1 MSYQLSFDKFL
12 TYNLSDEG
20 ISLEVEIGFG
30 DAIVKLN
37 AKIDTGATYSIFER
51 RFGAALGLEIESG
64 MRQRFGTATGGLYGY
79 GFRVTLITAGLEFD
93 SMVFFAEDDSF
104 GRNVLGRIGW
114 LDKIILGVVDY
125 ESKLYLSHYLD
136 EGAII

>member
-1 MSYQLSFDKFL
+1 MSYQLDFDKFL

-20 ISLEVEIGFG
+20 INLEVEIGLG
-30 DAIVKLN
+30 DTTVKLN
-37 AKIDTGATYSIFER
+37 AKIDTGATYCIFEKQ
-51 RFGAALGLEIESG
+51 FGSALGLEIESG
-64 MRQRFGTATGGLYGY
+64 LRQRFGTATGGFYSY

-125 ESKLYLSHYLD
+125 EGKLYLSPYLD
-136 EGAII
+136 E